1 MDVDVGKAMH
11 AIPPFKQPLL
21 LDCRYSK
28 DGANEPKDTIIRTY
42 VNETLPQ
49 GDAESHTN
57 AYLDN
62 HGRRIFIESA
72 CCVQIAERR
81 FKVETCGSQPRD
93 ACASYVR
100 IQIQRGAFVPIA
112 RCSSQFA
119 VDDYSEAV
127 MAFTA
132 PSQVDSQEIGPPLPF
147 AVSAYVRKNAEFAG

>member
-1 MDVDVGKAMH
+1 MQIHANKAVCASHLTRSASGQGTAVGWAFPRTMSIQIAGEFMDLE
-11 AIPPFKQPLL
+11 PL
-21 LDCRYSK
+21 DRQS
-28 DGANEPKDTIIRTY
+28 
-42 VNETLPQ
+42 
-49 GDAESHTN
+49 
-57 AYLDN
+57 YLDN

-100 IQIQRGAFVPIA
+100 IQIQRGAFVPIS

-119 VDDYSEAV
+119 VDDYAEAV